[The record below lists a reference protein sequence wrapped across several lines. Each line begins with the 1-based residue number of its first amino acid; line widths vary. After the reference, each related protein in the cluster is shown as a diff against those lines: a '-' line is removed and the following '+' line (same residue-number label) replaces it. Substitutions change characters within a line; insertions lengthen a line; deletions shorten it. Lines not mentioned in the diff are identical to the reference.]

1 MWGRICCLGLP
12 LLHRMLFCGRDGSA
26 MKLFEREWSVGWV
39 SVGIKF
45 VDAIDFVLIPT
56 YFSCLYLSVGCQS
69 VETIADLLY

>member
-1 MWGRICCLGLP
+1 M
-12 LLHRMLFCGRDGSA
+12 
-26 MKLFEREWSVGWV
+26 GWV

-56 YFSCLYLSVGCQS
+56 YISCLYLSVGCQS